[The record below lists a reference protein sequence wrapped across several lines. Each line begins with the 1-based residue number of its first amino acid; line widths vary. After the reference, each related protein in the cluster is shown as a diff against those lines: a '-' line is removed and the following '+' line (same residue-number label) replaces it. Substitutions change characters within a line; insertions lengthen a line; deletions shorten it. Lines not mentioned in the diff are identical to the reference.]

1 MMRCQG
7 IWKILGLQ
15 SESLLIARQTLKTR
29 ALHGRCDLP
38 ERRTIVDLGA
48 SCQPSQALGVGFFET
63 TSFLK
68 PPDQHICPASRGNVE
83 SVAEEKRTGP
93 PYLEE
98 VCDFRVNPVDES
110 NAIAEDSRSLTGVQS
125 GLEKGRVVST

>member
-1 MMRCQG
+1 M
-7 IWKILGLQ
+7 
-15 SESLLIARQTLKTR
+15 
-29 ALHGRCDLP
+29 
-38 ERRTIVDLGA
+38 
-48 SCQPSQALGVGFFET
+48 
-63 TSFLK
+63 
-68 PPDQHICPASRGNVE
+68 E

>member
-1 MMRCQG
+1 M
-7 IWKILGLQ
+7 
-15 SESLLIARQTLKTR
+15 
-29 ALHGRCDLP
+29 
-38 ERRTIVDLGA
+38 
-48 SCQPSQALGVGFFET
+48 
-63 TSFLK
+63 
-68 PPDQHICPASRGNVE
+68 E

-98 VCDFRVNPVDES
+98 VCDIRVNPVDES